1 MTNTQYDKLKALAQF
16 HTNSFVIKVKN
27 TAPGA
32 QSGPGVSQLFSWWTS
47 TQPNSTL
54 TAAVGVVITWLKSLQ
69 GNGRQDTVADRV
81 VSNIEASSAIVSAS
95 LGTDCKS
102 VQITCSSLHMKRIL
116 KRFVNNNPMWIPP
129 TAISNR
135 LVSHHLHAV
144 DVPISTEHKLYHKI
158 VRAFRAEFGKQIGT
172 RFSSIWFNPVAY
184 RLNKPVLLPRITFIW
199 AAQSTSSIGTLDR
212 GAMSLTLHPGFR
224 NDVIFQKR
232 SGSTG
237 NTLQLQ
243 ARLST
248 FPFSGKSLPHRMRGA
263 NALVAITKGALD
275 EVEGCFSPSSIPPL
289 PTQLEEAPTS
299 DLPAAQPTPPHRPVA
314 IPSHSHSL
322 PALGQTSLIPV
333 SQGPS
338 PYSVAFPPLTHFNSD
353 PNELSIPR
361 HSPPPLSTPN
371 LPYPSPSSSC
381 PVQTY
386 ISNSPKLQFV
396 QSLQT
401 PPISINSNE
410 LYTTPPIASR
420 TRNKKRMCND
430 SVRPRRQLTIGD
442 YFFPVKC

>member
-1 MTNTQYDKLKALAQF
+1 
-16 HTNSFVIKVKN
+16 
-27 TAPGA
+27 
-32 QSGPGVSQLFSWWTS
+32 
-47 TQPNSTL
+47 
-54 TAAVGVVITWLKSLQ
+54 
-69 GNGRQDTVADRV
+69 
-81 VSNIEASSAIVSAS
+81 
-95 LGTDCKS
+95 
-102 VQITCSSLHMKRIL
+102 
-116 KRFVNNNPMWIPP
+116 
-129 TAISNR
+129 
-135 LVSHHLHAV
+135 
-144 DVPISTEHKLYHKI
+144 
-158 VRAFRAEFGKQIGT
+158 
-172 RFSSIWFNPVAY
+172 
-184 RLNKPVLLPRITFIW
+184 
-199 AAQSTSSIGTLDR
+199 
-212 GAMSLTLHPGFR
+212 
-224 NDVIFQKR
+224 
-232 SGSTG
+232 
-237 NTLQLQ
+237 
-243 ARLST
+243 
-248 FPFSGKSLPHRMRGA
+248 MRGA

-299 DLPAAQPTPPHRPVA
+299 DLPAAQLTPPHRPVA

-338 PYSVAFPPLTHFNSD
+338 PYSVAFPPLTPNSD

-386 ISNSPKLQFV
+386 ISNSPKLQVV

-420 TRNKKRMCND
+420 TRNKKGMSND